1 MCCPASRVTDLQLGN
16 VDIFRHL
23 LAAQRVRALCN
34 VEILYECIQNG
45 QFLLHRC
52 SLRSLKRACSS
63 SSPPNEHR
71 QLLLLHKGRSNKFE
85 YLREGLD
92 VRHVAA
98 GVGG

>member
-1 MCCPASRVTDLQLGN
+1 MCCPARQITNFHLGS
-16 VDIFRHL
+16 VDTFTHL

-34 VEILYECIQNG
+34 VEILHECIQYS
-45 QFLLHRC
+45 QFLQHRC
-52 SLRSLKRACSS
+52 FLSSLKRVCSS

-71 QLLLLHKGRSNKFE
+71 QLLLLHIGRSNKFE
-85 YLREGLD
+85 YLREGLG